1 MRLVGPKPNP
11 FGVGDGWPVDIPAPV
26 HSVISEG
33 GTRSRT
39 YCPGLEVRV
48 LVSGGGDRKIRH
60 PGETRPLGQG
70 EAKGLHL
77 TRTWGKEC
85 LEKPL
90 VRGAPT
96 VPQTDTGRR
105 VEDTQA
111 RERTLVKELGKLTP

>member
-11 FGVGDGWPVDIPAPV
+11 YGVGDGWPVDIPAPV

-33 GTRSRT
+33 GTRSGT
-39 YCPGLEVRV
+39 YCTGLEVRV
-48 LVSGGGDRKIRH
+48 FESGGGDRKIRH
-60 PGETRPLGQG
+60 PGKTRPLGQR

-77 TRTWGKEC
+77 TRTWEKEC
-85 LEKPL
+85 PEKPL
-90 VRGAPT
+90 ARGAPT